1 MVKILAKILAIEVV
15 YVILVLNA
23 RRATRSSLRTNVG
36 IPFGVAIVSLDKVEV
51 QPINLDP

>member
-1 MVKILAKILAIEVV
+1 MKILAKILAIEVV